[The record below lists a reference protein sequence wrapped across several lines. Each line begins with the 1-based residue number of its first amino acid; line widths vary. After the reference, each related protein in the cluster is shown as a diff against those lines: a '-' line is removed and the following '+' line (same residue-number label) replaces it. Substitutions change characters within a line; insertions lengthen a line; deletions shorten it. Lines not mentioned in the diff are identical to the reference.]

1 MIIPIDQVIPEN
13 NIIIF
18 SPHYDDVLFMSGGY
32 LHHIRNKGLIDAK
45 KISIKL
51 IYSKSNYQARSGDLN
66 YDRSLARVQF
76 ATGVRYLE
84 DVNCLDELIGAHGY
98 TYETYQEEE
107 CLVRGK
113 TLADFKFEFPHG
125 MFADFWEVD
134 WEIYQRLARKIEDLA
149 QQEDTALIF
158 PLSIKEHLDHF
169 ILREA
174 AAKVMT
180 EGKSKATFY
189 FQEDKP
195 YGGLADGDEWQR
207 TEEFILKYGLVDI
220 NYEIDSDEI
229 VRLAF
234 KHYVSQVDDT
244 YREGVLKRGGM
255 LKEKHGHH
263 TYVDRICVFSKLG

>member
-1 MIIPIDQVIPEN
+1 MITAIDQVIPEK
-13 NIIIF
+13 NIIFF

-32 LHHIRNKGLIDAK
+32 LHQMRNQGLLGEKNICV
-45 KISIKL
+45 KL

-84 DVNCLDELIGAHGY
+84 DVECLDELIGAY
-98 TYETYQEEE
+98 AYAYETYQEEE

-125 MFADFWEVD
+125 MFPDFWEVD
-134 WEIYQRLARKIEDLA
+134 WEIYHRLVEKISNLA

-158 PLSIKEHLDHF
+158 PMAIKEHLDHF

-174 AAKVMT
+174 AAKVML

-195 YGGLADGDEWQR
+195 YGGLANEEEWQR
-207 TEEFILKYGLVDI
+207 TEDFILNHGLESI
-220 NYEIDSDEI
+220 NYEIDSEEI

-234 KHYVSQVDDT
+234 KHYVSQVNET
-244 YREGVLKRGGM
+244 SKEGVLKRGKV
-255 LKEKHGHH
+255 LQEKYGHN
-263 TYVDRICVFSKLG
+263 TYLDRICVYRR